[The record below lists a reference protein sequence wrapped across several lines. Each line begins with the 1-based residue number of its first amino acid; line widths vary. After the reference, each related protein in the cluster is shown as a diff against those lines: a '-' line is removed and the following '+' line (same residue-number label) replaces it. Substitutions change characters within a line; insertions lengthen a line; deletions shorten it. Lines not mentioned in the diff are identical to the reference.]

1 MDFDHDPSDTLAKA
15 PPRAAAHGLPSPARP
30 SGTQVLPSREVQHI
44 WFELTRSRPWRS
56 VAIIPVD
63 DSASTFP
70 VAHELAQMASL
81 DPRTKLLLVNAA
93 SLMQE
98 AMGGAA
104 QPTAQPIAAGKYHV
118 LDCAKQNLD
127 ETQVGMVEVPRV
139 LEQMRA
145 NQGPFNMLMVAT
157 NSVLTS
163 PAAVTTARAVDAVI
177 ICPTLGIT
185 TFADARRT
193 LELVGAE
200 QVAGSIAIRPRA

>member
-1 MDFDHDPSDTLAKA
+1 MT
-15 PPRAAAHGLPSPARP
+15 RA
-30 SGTQVLPSREVQHI
+30 
-44 WFELTRSRPWRS
+44 RPWRS
-56 VAIIPVD
+56 VALVPVD

-70 VAHELAQMASL
+70 LAHELAQMASL

-98 AMGGAA
+98 ALGGPPQQAA
-104 QPTAQPIAAGKYHV
+104 QPITSGRYHV

-145 NQGPFNMLMVAT
+145 GQGPFNMLIVAT

-163 PAAVTTARAVDAVI
+163 PAAVTTARAVDATI
-177 ICPTLGIT
+177 ICPSLGIT
-185 TFADARRT
+185 TSADARRT

-200 QVAGSIAIRPRA
+200 QVAGSIAIRPRL